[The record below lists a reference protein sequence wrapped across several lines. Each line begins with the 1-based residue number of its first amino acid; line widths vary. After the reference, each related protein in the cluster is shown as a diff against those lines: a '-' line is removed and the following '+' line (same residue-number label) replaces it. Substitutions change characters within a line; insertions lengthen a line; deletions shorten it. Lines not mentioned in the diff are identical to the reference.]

1 MKRILQQALL
11 VSALVL
17 PFASTAQA
25 ATETYTLDPG
35 HSYVEWHISHFD
47 FSHPSGKWYANG
59 TLALDKDKPQNSK
72 VNVTINVG
80 DIVTGIPKLDEH
92 LKGEDFFD
100 VAKYPTATFVSN
112 KVDVTSKKT
121 AKVYGTLTLHGVS
134 KPVVLNVTLNKEGVS
149 PITNK
154 PTAGFAATT
163 TIKRSEFGITKYTP
177 GLGDEVKLNIEVE
190 STKEGAN
197 NAEHK

>member
-1 MKRILQQALL
+1 MKRILQRALL

-17 PFASTAQA
+17 PFASAQA

-59 TLALDKDKPQNSK
+59 TLELDKDKPQNSK

-92 LKGEDFFD
+92 LKGADFFD

-112 KVDVTSKKT
+112 KVDVSSKKT

-134 KPVVLNVTLNKEGVS
+134 KPVVLNVTLNKEGIS

-163 TIKRSEFGITKYTP
+163 TIKRSEFGITKYLP
-177 GLGDEVKLNIEVE
+177 GLGDEVKLNIEIE
-190 STKEGAN
+190 ATKEGAN